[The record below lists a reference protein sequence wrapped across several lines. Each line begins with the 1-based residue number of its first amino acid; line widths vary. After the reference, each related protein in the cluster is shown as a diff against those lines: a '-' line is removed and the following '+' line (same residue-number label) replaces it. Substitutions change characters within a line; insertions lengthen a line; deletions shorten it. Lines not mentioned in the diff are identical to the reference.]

1 MSSTWV
7 ELLSCVQG
15 REHSCVSCKG
25 RKKTRGQKVQEDSK
39 LRKDCVLFCVKFL
52 NFLNGWFSRFG
63 LVFRYAHEGLCFQA
77 GLMHAESKGAVN
89 QGSQS
94 RPGLAGSGTALQAH
108 MSFSRRAHWPANTC
122 TFLVILLHLL
132 K

>member
-1 MSSTWV
+1 M
-7 ELLSCVQG
+7 
-15 REHSCVSCKG
+15 
-25 RKKTRGQKVQEDSK
+25 RGQKVQEDSK

-108 MSFSRRAHWPANTC
+108 IVVEVSVCLLNLPFAFC
-122 TFLVILLHLL
+122 TLDSQF
-132 K
+132 